1 MLSFL
6 ALIMSCFYF
15 FSPILPILKWS
26 QHDPA
31 QVALSLLSYLWPF
44 ASQNAGSRSRIW
56 HSPKDI
62 LSHLRAARPP
72 KQGRGKIILSPS
84 LLTAAGEA
92 FFGLW
97 PHVETTKEAVGGS
110 LWSAAFRPSELEVVF
125 QQHPEKKKKPKTF
138 LFWSWCVT
146 AVALFL
152 LSIPS
157 TAFWFHWNTCQ
168 FRIYFYFF
176 YVFHLYPFEVPVVIF
191 NAMATCSQPFRDPL
205 VPLS

>member
-15 FSPILPILKWS
+15 FSPILPTLKWS

-84 LLTAAGEA
+84 LLTVAGEA

-97 PHVETTKEAVGGS
+97 PHVETTEEAVGGPLS
-110 LWSAAFRPSELEVVF
+110 SAAFGPSEQPGCCRVLTTSW
-125 QQHPEKKKKPKTF
+125 KNKRNKTF

-146 AVALFL
+146 VVALFL
-152 LSIPS
+152 LSIPF
-157 TAFWFHWNTCQ
+157 TEFWFHWNTCQ
-168 FRIYFYFF
+168 FQFF
-176 YVFHLYPFEVPVVIF
+176 FFFMSSTSMLLKCLWSFLTPWQHVRSHF
-191 NAMATCSQPFRDPL
+191 
-205 VPLS
+205 

>member
-6 ALIMSCFYF
+6 ALIISCFYF
-15 FSPILPILKWS
+15 FSPILPTLKWS

-31 QVALSLLSYLWPF
+31 QVALSLLSYLWPC

-84 LLTAAGEA
+84 LLTVAGEA

-97 PHVETTKEAVGGS
+97 PHVETTKEAVGGPLS
-110 LWSAAFRPSELEVVF
+110 SAAFGPSEPDVVF
-125 QQHPEKKKKPKTF
+125 RQHPGKTKETKHF
-138 LFWSWCVT
+138 YSEDG
-146 AVALFL
+146 ASL
-152 LSIPS
+152 L
-157 TAFWFHWNTCQ
+157 WL
-168 FRIYFYFF
+168 YFYFLF
-176 YVFHLYPFEVPVVIF
+176 
-191 NAMATCSQPFRDPL
+191 
-205 VPLS
+205 LSLHFGFTETRVNSDFFFSFFMSSTSMLLKCLRSFLTPWQHVRSHF

>member
-6 ALIMSCFYF
+6 ALIISCFYF
-15 FSPILPILKWS
+15 FSPILPTLKWS

-44 ASQNAGSRSRIW
+44 ASQNAGSCSRIW

-97 PHVETTKEAVGGS
+97 PHVETTKEAVGGP
-110 LWSAAFRPSELEVVF
+110 LWSAAFRPSEPDVVF
-125 QQHPEKKKKPKTF
+125 RQHPGEKTKPKHFYSEACASLLWLYVYF
-138 LFWSWCVT
+138 LF
-146 AVALFL
+146 
-152 LSIPS
+152 LSLHFGFTEARVNS
-157 TAFWFHWNTCQ
+157 YLC
-168 FRIYFYFF
+168 FF
-176 YVFHLYPFEVPVVIF
+176 FF
-191 NAMATCSQPFRDPL
+191 
-205 VPLS
+205 